1 MIRFVIYLIGTNKEK
16 EMKNES
22 KIKLITSNKKAHFNY
37 FLSDFTECG
46 LVLVGTEIK
55 SLRWHGCSLN
65 DSYIVIRNG
74 EMEVLNMHINPFDK
88 GNIFNHDPLRTRK
101 LLLHKKEIKWFE
113 DKVKRG
119 GYTIVPTR
127 VYLCKGKAKMEI
139 ALAKGKKLYDKRED
153 IKQRDIKRGIKNGGE
168 F

>member
-1 MIRFVIYLIGTNKEK
+1 MFCNILIGYQKEK
-16 EMKNES
+16 EMKSES

-55 SLRWHGCSLN
+55 SLRWQGCSLN

-101 LLLHKKEIKWFE
+101 LLLHKKEIRWFE

-127 VYLCKGKAKMEI
+127 VYLSKGKAKMEI
-139 ALAKGKKLYDKRED
+139 ALAKGKKLYDKRES
-153 IKQRDIKRGIKNGGE
+153 IKQRDIKRGLKEGKE